1 MSRRLRHQN
10 ANYGGMGI
18 DSRKNLTLRE
28 RMPHGKSYSVEFLPK
43 PLTHGIW
50 VIDSKNILPSDP
62 PALQASMPKMPG
74 SLRGS
79 APQRGSRG
87 WPPGLSGARQP
98 ALARRDGE
106 SFRER
111 EGTHRNAWC
120 PPSL

>member
-1 MSRRLRHQN
+1 MRIS
-10 ANYGGMGI
+10 
-18 DSRKNLTLRE
+18 SRKNLTLRE

-74 SLRGS
+74 SLRDS

-87 WPPGLSGARQP
+87 LAPWPQRSAPTSPSAEGCSELLIEGG
-98 ALARRDGE
+98 DG
-106 SFRER
+106 SQ
-111 EGTHRNAWC
+111 
-120 PPSL
+120 